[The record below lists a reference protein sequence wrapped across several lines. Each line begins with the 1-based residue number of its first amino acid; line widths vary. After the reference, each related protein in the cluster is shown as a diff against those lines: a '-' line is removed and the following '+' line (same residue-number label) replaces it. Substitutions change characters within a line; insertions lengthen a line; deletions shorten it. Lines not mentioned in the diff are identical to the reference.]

1 MDRAEWGPLPTSL
14 LPTAEY
20 PKRKYL
26 KGWPTVASVS
36 FRFLNL
42 FPCDYSRLSA
52 EPTDIAANLQALA
65 LLT

>member
-1 MDRAEWGPLPTSL
+1 MGRAEWGPLPTSL

-20 PKRKYL
+20 PKCVYL
-26 KGWPTVASVS
+26 KGWQTVVSVS

-42 FPCDYSRLSA
+42 FPCDYSCLSA